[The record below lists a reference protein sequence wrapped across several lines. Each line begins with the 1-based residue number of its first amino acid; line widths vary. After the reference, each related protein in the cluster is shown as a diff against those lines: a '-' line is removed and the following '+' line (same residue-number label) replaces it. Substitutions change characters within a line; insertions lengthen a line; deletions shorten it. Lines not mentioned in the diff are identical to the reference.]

1 MTDSCSAVPADLEA
15 YGTAGLQMDALLRAQ
30 AERLQDAIN
39 KLMASHPDPAVLGR
53 VPPVGHDLSHYAAA
67 NANTDVWVGDVGQA
81 FERANRHGSRTQ
93 VQTASKQA
101 VDSYLRREEPHGPQ
115 GEQILARLDP
125 RAHGSVVGSWHSV
138 SDWLMEHK
146 DWLQTN
152 WGFFAMG
159 GQLPL
164 VLATFKNFRWTA
176 HGNVLESLMHSFRGF
191 RLTMDGGWT
200 MVHNARLGGYGAPFL
215 KRYAWSANLDRL
227 SYLKGSPEVAKY
239 YRPLTA
245 MRGELGAAFNPR
257 DAEFLKAVPR
267 GGGAAAAVLT
277 VGGDVYDY
285 TLGHDKG
292 KGLLSNDFAAATTVD
307 LGVTAGSIAAGA
319 GASALTGA
327 ATGAAFGSVVP
338 GLGTVVGLGVGVG
351 IGALMSTHFGKS
363 VRDGAVHA
371 VSSGLDHVEDGVGD
385 AVHAVGD
392 FFS

>member
-1 MTDSCSAVPADLEA
+1 MSDSCSAVPADLEA
-15 YGTAGLQMDALLRAQ
+15 YGAAGLRMDALLRAQ
-30 AERLQDAIN
+30 AERLQEAIN
-39 KLMASHPDPAVLGR
+39 KLLASHPDPAVLGR
-53 VPPVGHDLSHYAAA
+53 VPPVGHNLNHYAVT

-81 FERANRHGSRTQ
+81 FQRANKHGSRTE
-93 VQTASKQA
+93 VQTASAKAIDGYLKQ
-101 VDSYLRREEPHGPQ
+101 EEPHGPQ
-115 GEQILARLDP
+115 GEQILAKLDP
-125 RAHGSVVGSWHSV
+125 KAHGSVVGNWESV
-138 SDWLMEHK
+138 TDWLIENK

-164 VLATFKNFRWTA
+164 VLAAFKNFRWTP
-176 HGNVLESLMHSFRGF
+176 HGNLLSTLMHSFRGF
-191 RLTMDGGWT
+191 RLTMDGGWA
-200 MVHNARLGGYGAPFL
+200 MVHNARLGGYRAPFL

-227 SYLKGSPEVAKY
+227 SYLKGSPEVARY

-245 MRGELGAAFNPR
+245 VRGELGAAFNPR
-257 DAEFLKAVPR
+257 NAEFLKAVPR

-285 TLGHDKG
+285 TLGDHRG

-319 GASALTGA
+319 AASAATGA

-351 IGALMSTHFGKS
+351 IGYFMSTDLGKS

-371 VSSGLDHVEDGVGD
+371 VSSGLEHVEDGVGD
-385 AVHAVGD
+385 AVDAVGD